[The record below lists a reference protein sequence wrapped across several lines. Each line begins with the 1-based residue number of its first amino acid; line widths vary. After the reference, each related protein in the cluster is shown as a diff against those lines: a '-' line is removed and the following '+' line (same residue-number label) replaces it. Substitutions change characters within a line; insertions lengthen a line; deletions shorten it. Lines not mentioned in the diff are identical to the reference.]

1 MPCARE
7 VGDGADAVVAIDE
20 VVPWG
25 KRNRDRWV
33 YGVDT
38 ESEPV
43 EVLHLV
49 GRIVDD
55 DVLVVTD
62 HLVTGG
68 EVVALE
74 LTSPVVTRV
83 EDLLDDKVVDF
94 TLGGRLLLGHAVAC
108 TAGREGD
115 ED

>member
-43 EVLHLV
+43 EVLDFV
-49 GRIVDD
+49 GGIIDD
-55 DVLVVTD
+55 DVLVIAD
-62 HLVTGG
+62 HLIAGW
-68 EVVALE
+68 EVIALE
-74 LTSPVVTRV
+74 LASPVVTRV
-83 EDLLDDKVVDF
+83 EDLLDDEVVDF
-94 TLGGRLLLGHAVAC
+94 ALGGRLLLGHAVAC
-108 TAGREGD
+108 TAG
-115 ED
+115 